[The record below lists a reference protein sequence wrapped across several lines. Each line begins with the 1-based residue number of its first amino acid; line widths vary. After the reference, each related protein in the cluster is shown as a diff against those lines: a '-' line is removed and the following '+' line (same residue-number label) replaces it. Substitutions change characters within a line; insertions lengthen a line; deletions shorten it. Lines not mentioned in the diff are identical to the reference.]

1 MEIRTP
7 DMLTSEQRAQMLEK
21 IIDHFGFKSQAEFAR
36 HIGISP
42 QNINSWRTRGTYN
55 VELLA
60 VRFPELSGD
69 WLLTGEGPMLKAER
83 GPAPAET
90 VRPAP
95 AETARP
101 APATHSDLKRVLNAL
116 VTEQRM
122 TEQAVANTE
131 KVMSVL
137 KTLSAA
143 VEKLLANNNDE
154 LPF

>member
-1 MEIRTP
+1 MEIRTS

-69 WLLTGEGPMLKAER
+69 WLLTGEGPMLKSER
-83 GPAPAET
+83 GPAPAPAET

-95 AETARP
+95 A
-101 APATHSDLKRVLNAL
+101 THADLKRVLDAL
-116 VTEQRM
+116 STEQRM